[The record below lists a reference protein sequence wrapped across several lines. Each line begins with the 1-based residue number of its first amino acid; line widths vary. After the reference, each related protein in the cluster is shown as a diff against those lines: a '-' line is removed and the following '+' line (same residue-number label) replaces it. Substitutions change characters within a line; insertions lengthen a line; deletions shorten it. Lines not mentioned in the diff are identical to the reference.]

1 MKNLLK
7 LLFAGVLLMT
17 TLEMNAEKLGYI
29 NSQELLSLMPES
41 KAAQK
46 KIEAKAKEFE
56 SQMKDLEGQYQKLF
70 QEYVNAMEKGT
81 LSDDA
86 RKTKEESLQ
95 SMQTKIKSYQA
106 QAQKDMSKMQ
116 TETLSPIFDKA
127 NKAIQKVGA
136 ANGFTYVF
144 DTSARS
150 IVYVDP
156 TSENIINLVKKELGI
171 N

>member
-1 MKNLLK
+1 MKNLFK
-7 LLFAGVLLMT
+7 LLFVVVLMIP
-17 TLEMNAEKLGYI
+17 TLEVSAEKLGYI

-46 KIEAKAKEFE
+46 RIENKAKEFE

-81 LSDDA
+81 LSDDV

-95 SMQTKIKSYQA
+95 AMQTKIKSYQA

-156 TSENIINLVKKELGI
+156 TSQNILNLVKKELGI
-171 N
+171 K